1 MREFWPIAII
11 SLWFGKPCVLVF
23 FVVVFFLRLFFGFQR
38 IDFCDIQPIL
48 LDVFEYI
55 LDHCSTHFFGS
66 VSFTPRCIAFQSCVV
81 KCSHWCQYFS
91 PSSESLTS
99 FSPTNCGFN
108 IWRVNFMAIF
118 TFRSNIFV
126 GRMVK
131 KKKKAK
137 IPNFLQRGNSWR
149 PNNVKTSFVS
159 QVLLLKKWNTFNYF
173 SYKENNF
180 SMVFQITH
188 FFTGIDLIVR
198 FFFSSWFRLKG
209 VVSNR
214 NMMRRKML
222 DFYVL
227 IKTALRDESR
237 QKRECFATKRGK

>member
-1 MREFWPIAII
+1 MGHKIFARVLTYRDNFSVVWKTMR
-11 SLWFGKPCVLVF
+11 SVF
-23 FVVVFFLRLFFGFQR
+23 FCCCCCFFLRLFFGFQR

-108 IWRVNFMAIF
+108 IWRGNFMAIF
-118 TFRSNIFV
+118 SFRSNIFV

-131 KKKKAK
+131 KKGKN
-137 IPNFLQRGNSWR
+137 P
-149 PNNVKTSFVS
+149 
-159 QVLLLKKWNTFNYF
+159 TF
-173 SYKENNF
+173 
-180 SMVFQITH
+180 
-188 FFTGIDLIVR
+188 
-198 FFFSSWFRLKG
+198 
-209 VVSNR
+209 
-214 NMMRRKML
+214 
-222 DFYVL
+222 
-227 IKTALRDESR
+227 
-237 QKRECFATKRGK
+237 FATRKFMKTK

>member
-1 MREFWPIAII
+1 MPVFLSIFRVTDLLF
-11 SLWFGKPCVLVF
+11 SNQLWIQHLKRKFHGDIFFQIEYFCGADGK
-23 FVVVFFLRLFFGFQR
+23 
-38 IDFCDIQPIL
+38 
-48 LDVFEYI
+48 E
-55 LDHCSTHFFGS
+55 
-66 VSFTPRCIAFQSCVV
+66 
-81 KCSHWCQYFS
+81 K
-91 PSSESLTS
+91 
-99 FSPTNCGFN
+99 
-108 IWRVNFMAIF
+108 M
-118 TFRSNIFV
+118 
-126 GRMVK
+126 
-131 KKKKAK
+131 AK

-149 PNNVKTSFVS
+149 PNNVKTRFVS

-214 NMMRRKML
+214 NMMWRKML
-222 DFYVL
+222 DFYVV

>member
-1 MREFWPIAII
+1 MENHAFC
-11 SLWFGKPCVLVF
+11 FCCCCCCCCC
-23 FVVVFFLRLFFGFQR
+23 FLRLFFGFQR

-66 VSFTPRCIAFQSCVV
+66 VSFTPRCIAFQSTLVWLSAPIDASISLHLP
-81 KCSHWCQYFS
+81 SHWPPFLQPTVDSTFEEEISWRYFLS
-91 PSSESLTS
+91 D
-99 FSPTNCGFN
+99 
-108 IWRVNFMAIF
+108 RIF
-118 TFRSNIFV
+118 FV